1 MSNKA
6 LNLERKN
13 LIVDR
18 KKLKRLQQA
27 LNAKSESEAVRQAI
41 ERTLDAEESIAAL
54 KRLRKRGTWGKN
66 LES

>member
-18 KKLKRLQQA
+18 KKLKRLQQT

>member
-1 MSNKA
+1 MSHKA